1 MYSIKGEGKNRGGER
16 GHENEIDLKSVFDE
30 YYDRLIYFAVQLI
43 NDREQAQ
50 DVVQEAFV
58 KYWDYRENIASERY
72 AVKNY
77 LYTTVKHLSFN
88 VLRHNRIVDKYVEKQ
103 PLTEPAD
110 QPVIDAIITSEVLAE
125 IHLAIQSLP
134 ENYRIISLKGFFA
147 GKKNQEIADELGM
160 SVNTVKK
167 QKQKALQ
174 LLRLKLTSD
183 LFAILLWYTF

>member
-1 MYSIKGEGKNRGGER
+1 MYSIKGEGKSRGGER

-30 YYDRLIYFAVQLI
+30 YYDRLIYFSFQLI
-43 NDREQAQ
+43 NNKEQAE
-50 DVVQEAFV
+50 DIVQEAFV
-58 KYWDYRENIASERY
+58 KYWDYRENIAYERS

-88 VLRHNRIVDKYVEKQ
+88 VLRHNKIVDTYAQKQ
-103 PLTEPAD
+103 SLTEPAD

-125 IHLAIQSLP
+125 IHMAIQSLP
-134 ENYRIISLKGFFA
+134 ENYRIISLKGFLA
-147 GKKNQEIADELGM
+147 GKKNHEIADELGM

-167 QKQKALQ
+167 QKQRALQ

-183 LFAILLWYTF
+183 LFTILLWHAS